1 MQARMRFILIV
12 LVVLS
17 LLSSFAATRVHAQ
30 ATGQL
35 TGSVSDASQAAVPGA
50 EVTATGI
57 GTGLERKTTTN
68 QQGDYTLPF
77 LPPGEYRVTVR
88 FPYTE

>member
-1 MQARMRFILIV
+1 MQARMRFIL
-12 LVVLS
+12 VVLF
-17 LLSSFAATRVHAQ
+17 LLSSFATTRVHAQ

-57 GTGLERKTTTN
+57 GTGNRESCFEWINAGHETS
-68 QQGDYTLPF
+68 P
-77 LPPGEYRVTVR
+77 
-88 FPYTE
+88 